1 MAINQGE
8 IEVSKKTLLHISE
21 GIYRTEGSSI
31 KELISNAF
39 DAKATKVV
47 INTNYPTFDIL
58 TCQDDGVGMTEG
70 EFLRIVQGGIGD
82 SPKSTISQIN
92 AGDRPTI
99 GKLGIGILAIAQIC
113 RSFTIISHH
122 EESKTGFKGRMVFRT
137 DVDKVAKKKSLE
149 PGDKQKNYEIG
160 TWELEE
166 RYEYDSKKKGV
177 LIFTKDLR
185 QSYAKRFRESKAILQ
200 APKNDTPLNFS
211 TLLDYFYIN
220 DYRAI
225 KELGPYYEL
234 IWELC
239 QLAPLP
245 YFNDTPLREEI
256 KDHITVYPFENAGLH
271 KHGLSFIK
279 AKQAELKAFDF
290 TVIFDDIRLYRG
302 IKLPYPIWRH
312 SHLQQCQFFYFEY
325 DNIVRKR
332 PLKFQ
337 AYFFSQECAIKP
349 RDLKGLQIRIKN
361 VGIGL
366 YDATFIK
373 YDKIE
378 SPRDNWISGE
388 IYVHEGLESALN
400 IDRDSF
406 NENDEHYFI
415 LKQQIHRF
423 LSSKVFPTVSSLQ
436 RKRNKEKRIRDAES
450 RVLEMQEELEVL
462 FNEYSEF
469 DVEFRENGQELIVDL
484 DEQTISFPN
493 DILLATFKKR
503 RDFFSTNI
511 LEFIEVFRHSLGDN
525 SDVSDGIKKL
535 TSIIL
540 G

>member
-39 DAKATKVV
+39 DANATKVV

-58 TCQDDGVGMTEG
+58 TCQDDGMGMTED
-70 EFLRIVQGGIGD
+70 EFLRIVNGGIGD
-82 SPKSTISQIN
+82 SSKATIQENQGS
-92 AGDRPTI
+92 RPTI

-122 EESKTGFKGRMVFRT
+122 KESKTAFKGRMVFRT
-137 DVDKVAKKKSLE
+137 DVDKVAKEKSLKSV
-149 PGDKQKNYEIG
+149 GNQRNYEIG
-160 TWELEE
+160 TWELDE
-166 RYEYDSKKKGV
+166 RYEYDPKKKGV
-177 LIFTKDLR
+177 LVFTKDLR
-185 QSYAKRFRESKAILQ
+185 QAYIKRFRESKAILE
-200 APKNDTPLNFS
+200 APQNETPLDFE
-211 TLLDYFYIN
+211 TLLNLFYIN
-220 DYRAI
+220 EYRAI

-245 YFNDTPLREEI
+245 YFRDTPLREEI
-256 KDHITVYPFENAGLH
+256 TDHITLYQNEDIDQHENGT
-271 KHGLSFIK
+271 SFIE
-279 AKQAELKAFDF
+279 AKQAELSSFDF
-290 TVIFDDIRLYRG
+290 AVVFDDIQLYRG
-302 IKLPYPIWRH
+302 IKLPFPLWRH
-312 SHLQQCQFFYFEY
+312 NHLQECQLFYFEY
-325 DNIVRKR
+325 NSIVRKR
-332 PLKFQ
+332 PLIFK
-337 AYFFSQECAIKP
+337 AYFFAQESAIKP

-366 YDATFIK
+366 NDATFIK

-388 IYVHEGLESALN
+388 IYVEEGLESALN

-415 LKQQIHRF
+415 LRQQIHSF

-436 RKRNKEKRIRDAES
+436 RKRNKEKRARDAAS
-450 RVLEMQEELEVL
+450 RAVEMREELEEL
-462 FNEYSEF
+462 FSEHSGFSIDF
-469 DVEFRENGQELIVDL
+469 DNSIEELIVETGKL
-484 DEQTISFPN
+484 SITLPE
-493 DILLATFKKR
+493 DILIAPFKKR
-503 RDFFSTNI
+503 KDFFSSHI
-511 LEFIEVFRHSLGDN
+511 MDFIQVFRET
-525 SDVSDGIKKL
+525 SDDGTGISIGIKKL
-535 TSIIL
+535 TSIFL